1 MTKELNM
8 HKHKRFKR
16 RYFPGGMI
24 WWFIFVMMFTQGDWW
39 LWLLVAGGLW
49 MVFGSMF
56 DEEKE
61 KPQEKKPPVSNADST
76 PPPVA
81 TKPIV
86 TPTEPID
93 NAALLPAVCSQCGAP
108 VSPYEVKWRGA
119 QSAACPYCGSN
130 LKMKK

>member
-1 MTKELNM
+1 M

-24 WWFIFVMMFTQGDWW
+24 WWFIFFMMFTQGDWW

-56 DEEKE
+56 DEGKE
-61 KPQEKKPPVSNADST
+61 NPQEKNPPVSNVDST

-86 TPTEPID
+86 TQTEPID

>member
-1 MTKELNM
+1 M
-8 HKHKRFKR
+8 HKHKRYKR

-24 WWFIFVMMFTQGDWW
+24 WWFIFFMMFTQGDWW

-49 MVFGSMF
+49 MVFDSMF

-61 KPQEKKPPVSNADST
+61 NPQEKNPPVSNVDST